1 MDKTTHTLRDFV
13 EFSKTHP
20 FRIPFY
26 QRGYVWGKKRPN
38 DEEDSVHFL
47 LNSLLKVKDDMP
59 VFLQGI
65 TTTDDGIDIIDGQQR
80 LTTLMLF
87 LQSKGCYDL
96 NITYQSRTDS
106 DNYLHGIEVE
116 DTNTQ
121 DIYYFKKAQKICQ
134 EEQYQNIPIEKLL
147 DNVKFLWIKIPSRKA

>member
-59 VFLQGI
+59 VFYRVLQPQMTALILSMG
-65 TTTDDGIDIIDGQQR
+65 
-80 LTTLMLF
+80 
-87 LQSKGCYDL
+87 
-96 NITYQSRTDS
+96 NS
-106 DNYLHGIEVE
+106 D
-116 DTNTQ
+116 
-121 DIYYFKKAQKICQ
+121 
-134 EEQYQNIPIEKLL
+134 
-147 DNVKFLWIKIPSRKA
+147 